1 MTRRIQNS
9 NRFAD
14 QRTFQKLL
22 QAALNI
28 LKRKLKR
35 EMATMMR
42 TIANEVWRSKA
53 SRFFGMAE
61 ARIDKEIERVR
72 GKLCLGEISG
82 EEFGDS
88 DNGG

>member
-1 MTRRIQNS
+1 MTQTKFKDLENVRANFVEE
-9 NRFAD
+9 NP
-14 QRTFQKLL
+14 
-22 QAALNI
+22 
-28 LKRKLKR
+28 KLKR
-35 EMATMMR
+35 EMATMTK
-42 TIANEVWRSKA
+42 TIENEVWRSKA

>member
-1 MTRRIQNS
+1 MEE
-9 NRFAD
+9 
-14 QRTFQKLL
+14 KP
-22 QAALNI
+22 
-28 LKRKLKR
+28 KLKR

-42 TIANEVWRSKA
+42 TIANEVRRSQT

-72 GKLCLGEISG
+72 GMLCLGEIFH